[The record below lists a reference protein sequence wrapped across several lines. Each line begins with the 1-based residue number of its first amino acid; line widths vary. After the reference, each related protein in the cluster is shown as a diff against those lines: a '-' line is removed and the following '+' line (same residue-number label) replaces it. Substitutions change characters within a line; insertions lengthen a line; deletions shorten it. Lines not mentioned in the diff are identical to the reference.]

1 MRRNTFTPNS
11 ATHRPLSDAQ
21 LRLLINT
28 HPDDWPRVFAGAS
41 RRFLRKERERGLK
54 KFPPEVVV
62 KANPEAATLR
72 YTPPEAERRP
82 LTDEQLRVLLSTH
95 PDQWAAVFPGAGERF
110 LRGERSRAL
119 EQFPPEVVIE
129 MDRAAAQERSAAREW
144 ERKYKSTIEQIKEL
158 EAQVRSIE
166 SFPELH
172 AKDLRI
178 SAPAGTREATAIAIA
193 SDWHCEEPVT
203 LEQTNGLNEYN
214 LEIFDKRSRWY
225 FKNLRAL
232 MDKEARDVTIR
243 NLVLA
248 ILGDLIT
255 GSIHPDGAESNQ
267 LGPMDAI
274 ALVGDTLLGGI
285 RQLLKE
291 TDKGV
296 TITLVMKP
304 GNHSRITPK
313 QRVQTEHENALE
325 WLLYHFISRE
335 FHADPRVRIL
345 RERNLLTYIEVHGR
359 LLRFTHGHAFSYQG
373 GVGGLTIP
381 VIKGIDKWDKGR
393 HAYRT
398 YFGHLHTYF
407 EGPNFT
413 ANGSMIGY
421 SPFGE
426 WVKAAYEP
434 PAQAFNIIDSRHGL
448 TARFPILLEAP

>member
-1 MRRNTFTPNS
+1 MQRKFTPPG
-11 ATHRPLSDAQ
+11 AQRRPLTDAQ
-21 LRLLINT
+21 IKLLLRT
-28 HPDDWPRVFAGAS
+28 HPDEWPRVFPGAG
-41 RRFLRKERERGLK
+41 RDWLRGERKRGLEK
-54 KFPPEVVV
+54 YPPEVVV
-62 KANPEAATLR
+62 ETNPDAATLP
-72 YTPPEAERRP
+72 YVPPEAERRP
-82 LTDEQLRVLLSTH
+82 LTDEQLRVLIETH
-95 PDQWAAVFPGAGERF
+95 PDDWPRVFPGAGERF
-110 LRGERSRAL
+110 LRSERSRAM
-119 EQFPPEVVIE
+119 EKFPPEVVIE
-129 MDRAAAQERSAAREW
+129 MDRAAATERSTAREW
-144 ERKYKSTIEQIKEL
+144 ERKYKSTLEQIKAL
-158 EAQVRSIE
+158 EAQIGAIDN
-166 SFPELH
+166 FPRLH
-172 AKDLRI
+172 ARDLRI
-178 SAPAGTREATAIAIA
+178 TAPSGTREATAIALA

-214 LEIFDKRSRWY
+214 LEIFDKRARWY
-225 FKNLRAL
+225 FKNLRSL

-285 RQLLKE
+285 RQLIKE

-313 QRVQTEHENALE
+313 QRVHTEHENALE
-325 WLLYHFISRE
+325 WLLYHFIARE
-335 FHADPRVRIL
+335 FRADPRVRIL
-345 RERNLLTYIEVHGR
+345 RERNLLTNLEVHGR
-359 LLRFTHGHAFSYQG
+359 LLRFTHGHAFNYKG

-381 VIKGIDKWDKGR
+381 VLRGIAEWDKGIR
-393 HAYRT
+393 AYRT

-434 PAQAFNIIDSRHGL
+434 PVQAFNLIDSVHGL
-448 TARFPILLEAP
+448 TARFPILMEAP

>member
-1 MRRNTFTPNS
+1 MAGKDYTPPG
-11 ATHRPLSDAQ
+11 TKRRPLTDAQ
-21 LRLLINT
+21 LKILIKT
-28 HPDDWPRVFAGAS
+28 HPDDWAKVFPGAG
-41 RRFLRKERERGLK
+41 RDWLRGERERGLR

-62 KANPEAATLR
+62 KADPSAATLD

-82 LTDEQLRVLLSTH
+82 LTDDQLQVLLGTH
-95 PDQWAAVFPGAGERF
+95 PDDWARVFPGAGERF
-110 LRGERSRAL
+110 LRGERKRAL
-119 EQFPPEVVIE
+119 DKFPPEVVVE
-129 MDRAAAQERSAAREW
+129 MDKAAAEERSQARDW
-144 ERKYKSTIEQIKEL
+144 ERKYKASLEQVKRLQEQV
-158 EAQVRSIE
+158 AQIDN
-166 SFPELH
+166 FPELH
-172 AKDLRI
+172 PKDLRI
-178 SAPAGTREATAIAIA
+178 SAPPGEHEATAIAIA

-203 LEQTNGLNEYN
+203 AESTNGLNEYN
-214 LEIFDKRSRWY
+214 LEVFDTRSKWY
-225 FKNLRAL
+225 FKNLRKL
-232 MDKEARDVTIR
+232 MDKEARDVRIR
-243 NLVLA
+243 NLVLG

-274 ALVGDTLLGGI
+274 ALVGDTLMGGV

-296 TITLVMKP
+296 TVTLVMKP

-313 QRVQTEHENALE
+313 QRVHTEHENALE
-325 WLLYHFISRE
+325 WLLYHFIARE
-335 FHADPRVRIL
+335 FQGDPRVRIV
-345 RERNLLTYIEVHGR
+345 RERNLLSYLEVHGR
-359 LLRFTHGHAFSYQG
+359 LLRFTHGHAFNYQG

-381 VIKGIDKWDKGR
+381 VLKGIDKWDKGR

-426 WVKAAYEP
+426 WVKASYEP
-434 PAQAFNIIDSRHGL
+434 PVQAFNLIDSKHGI